1 MKKIF
6 FILLLTLC
14 SPAFALQAFQK
25 MDGNRFAFIDL
36 LFWKASVGGSDNW
49 SQVIIPA
56 TTTAFQDVTVN
67 SVPFKYNTGYR
78 IGFGYQNPQ
87 DSWDTLIYYTG
98 YKTRGKDQQYGNV
111 FVDYIG
117 NFFVNN
123 TDGSS
128 IPSAPYY
135 GIGAIQ
141 WKLVFDTLDLEL
153 GRTIQIDEILILRP
167 YLGLKGAI
175 INQSMYTS
183 WQNPV
188 NVTTFTQAHE
198 NLKNNYWGLGP
209 VLGLKSTWPFYK
221 EGPNTLGLF
230 GNLSGALMWGDWSF
244 SDNYGNN
251 VPMTV
256 TVTHRDLYG
265 ASTMGRGQVGL
276 EWESKLHQA
285 DLIARLSYEAQVWLS
300 QMEFYTYN
308 QGRVNSSLSLQGG
321 VFELCINF

>member
-1 MKKIF
+1 M
-6 FILLLTLC
+6 
-14 SPAFALQAFQK
+14 FALQAFQK
-25 MDGNRFAFIDL
+25 IDGNRFAFIDL
-36 LFWKASVGGSDNW
+36 LVWKASIGSSDNW
-49 SQVIIPA
+49 SQVIIPVS
-56 TTTAFQDVTVN
+56 TTYFQNVTVN

-78 IGFGYQNPQ
+78 IGFGYQNSQ
-87 DSWDTLIYYTG
+87 DTWDTLIYYTG

-111 FVDYIG
+111 FVDFIG

-128 IPSAPYY
+128 IPSVPYY

-141 WKLVFDTLDLEL
+141 WKLAFDTLDLEL
-153 GRTIQIDEILILRP
+153 GRTIKIDEILILRP
-167 YLGLKGAI
+167 YLGLKSAI
-175 INQSMYTS
+175 INQSMYTN

-198 NLKNNYWGLGP
+198 NLQNNYWGLGP
-209 VLGLKSTWPFYK
+209 VLGLKSTWPFYQS
-221 EGPNTLGLF
+221 GPYTLGLF

-251 VPMTV
+251 IPMTV

-265 ASTMGRGQVGL
+265 TSTMGRGQIGL
-276 EWESKLHQA
+276 EWEAKLHKA
-285 DLIARLSYEAQVWLS
+285 DLNARLSYEAQVWLS
-300 QMEFYTYN
+300 QMQFYTYN